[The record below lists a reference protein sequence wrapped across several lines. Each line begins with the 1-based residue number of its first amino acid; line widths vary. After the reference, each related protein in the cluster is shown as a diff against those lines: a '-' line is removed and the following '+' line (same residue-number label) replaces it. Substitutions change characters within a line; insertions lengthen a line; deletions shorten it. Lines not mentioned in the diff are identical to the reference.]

1 MDTLTLAAGFTPL
14 PQRIHRL
21 LELAYNLWWSWHPEG
36 RALYQRIDPELWE
49 EVYHNPV
56 KFLREVR
63 QSALDRAAQDSEYL
77 RFFHRVMAEFDA
89 YQVFSRTWYGQ
100 TYPEHINKQIAY
112 FSAEFGLHE
121 SLPIYS
127 GGLGILAG
135 DTAKECSDLGIPLVG
150 VGFLYPQ
157 GYFKQVITRDGAQ
170 EAIYQKVR
178 FSEVPALPAYD
189 EQGKEVVIFV
199 SLPGRRVYAKV
210 WKIQVGNVP
219 LYLMDTDIHPNAPHD
234 RELSAR
240 LYGGDQEMR
249 LAQEMVLGIGGVRAL
264 RQLGLKPAIFH
275 LNEGHSAFLVLE
287 RLKEYV
293 EAGHGL
299 EEAMALVKASTVFT
313 THTPVPAGHD
323 AFPFPMMEKF
333 FAGYWEKMGLSK
345 DDFLELARHDQ
356 NWGPTFSMT
365 VLGIRLSDKQNAVS
379 KLHGRVT
386 RQMWH
391 WLWPHKKVEEVPII
405 HVTNGIHTESWL
417 APEMKT
423 MFDEMMGKDWVLNI
437 DDISMWRALD
447 QVSDETLWQIRNI
460 LRQKMLTFVRQRT
473 RARLA
478 RLGANPAQLNGTA
491 HLFNDDALTI
501 GFARRFATYK
511 RATLIF
517 TDVERLKRIIH
528 TPGRPVQF
536 IFAGK
541 AHPNDEPGKAFI
553 REIYHRS
560 FEAGL
565 AGHLLFVEDYDI
577 NVARYLVSGVDLWLN
592 TPRRPHEASGTS
604 GQKAALNGI
613 PNLSISDG
621 WWPEAYNG
629 QNGWVI
635 GKNEESDDHRDA
647 NYLYELLEN
656 ELAPLFYNR
665 NEPGIPTGWVAMM
678 REAIKTVVP
687 QFSTS
692 RMLKDYAN
700 KLFVPLLEEQA

>member
-1 MDTLTLAAGFTPL
+1 MDTLTVAAGFTPL

-36 RALYQRIDPELWE
+36 QALYQSIDPRLWE

-63 QSALDRAAQDSEYL
+63 QSALDRAAQDPEYL

-89 YQVFSRTWYGQ
+89 YQVFSQTWYGQ
-100 TYPEHINKQIAY
+100 TYPEHIDRQIAY

-157 GYFKQVITRDGAQ
+157 GYFKQVITPDGTQ

-189 EQGKEVVIFV
+189 EQGKEIVIFV

-210 WKIQVGNVP
+210 WKIQVGNIP
-219 LYLMDTDIHPNAPHD
+219 LYLMDTDIHPNAPND

-264 RQLGLKPAIFH
+264 RQLGLEPAIFH

-287 RLKEYV
+287 RVKELV
-293 EAGHGL
+293 EAGYSV
-299 EEAMALVKASTVFT
+299 EEAMALVRASTVFT

-365 VLGIRLSDKQNAVS
+365 VLGLRLSDRQNAVS

-417 APEMKT
+417 APEIKAIY
-423 MFDEMMGKDWVLNI
+423 DEIMGKDWVLSI
-437 DDISMWRALD
+437 DDIDMWSALD
-447 QVSDETLWQIRNI
+447 QVSDETLWQLRNI
-460 LRQKMLTFVRQRT
+460 LRRKMLTFVRQRT

-478 RLGANPAQLNGTA
+478 RLGADQAQLNGTA
-491 HLFNDDALTI
+491 NLFNDKALTI

-536 IFAGK
+536 VFAGK

-553 REIYHRS
+553 REVYHRS

-565 AGHLLFVEDYDI
+565 SGHLLFIEDYDV

-613 PNLSISDG
+613 LNLSISDG

-629 QNGWVI
+629 QNGWII

-647 NYLYELLEN
+647 NYLYGLLEN
-656 ELAPLFYNR
+656 EVAPLFYDR
-665 NEPGIPTGWVAMM
+665 NEAGIPTGWVAMM
-678 REAIKTVVP
+678 REAIKTVTP

-700 KLFVPLLEEQA
+700 KLFVPLLEK